1 MYFNT
6 VLLMRAVARL
16 GPYLASYDY
25 CSCSSPDH
33 TEDVFTHEKLGNV
46 LDIATRAGQFD
57 ETALF
62 KGENANVSVPSRAS
76 LAILTKEIRS

>member
-16 GPYLASYDY
+16 GPYLSSYDY
-25 CSCSSPDH
+25 CSCSSEEH
-33 TEDVFTHEKLGNV
+33 KEDLFTHEKLSNI

-62 KGENANVSVPSRAS
+62 KGENANVRAS
-76 LAILTKEIRS
+76 LALFI